1 MERNFDNK
9 RAFKYNDEYT
19 SLVSRTCKCGH
30 VVNIYNRFGR
40 EICSYCG
47 RNVFLTKKHEFKY
60 QMQRRCHNATSTKIM
75 G

>member
-1 MERNFDNK
+1 MNRNFDNK
-9 RAFKYNDEYT
+9 KPFKYNDEYT

-47 RNVFLTKKHEFKY
+47 RNVFLTKT
-60 QMQRRCHNATSTKIM
+60 RI
-75 G
+75 